1 MKRKIWRYFLLL
13 FCTNFAHFYI
23 VLEDICKKAQ
33 PSTKTPTGEYIR
45 SGRYQLSFPHLFIVE
60 QTQLSC
66 FSESRKPVLG
76 IRLQIRNLGSGLVE
90 CGILRPPLL
99 SRIYTELLKRKSEML
114 CEIFLRNPHF
124 CILSLLHHLPNL

>member
-13 FCTNFAHFYI
+13 FCTKFCYAFLHCVERYMQESAAH
-23 VLEDICKKAQ
+23 C
-33 PSTKTPTGEYIR
+33 KTPTGSTSDRGAI
-45 SGRYQLSFPHLFIVE
+45 SIIPHLFIVE
-60 QTQLSC
+60 QPQLSC

-90 CGILRPPLL
+90 CGILRPSLL
-99 SRIYTELLKRKSEML
+99 SHIYGTFERKSEML
-114 CEIFLRNPHF
+114 CEIFLRNLHF